1 MDNSITITLT
11 KEELH
16 AIVCLHDIIIEEVDW
31 KQLWPSREERIEEAM
46 EVLLKLFKQDELS

>member
-1 MDNSITITLT
+1 MDNNITITLT

-31 KQLWPSREERIEEAM
+31 KQLWPSREERINEAM
-46 EVLLKLFKQDELS
+46 EVLYKLCWKDELS

>member
-1 MDNSITITLT
+1 MSNEITVTLT

-46 EVLLKLFKQDELS
+46 KVLFKLFKQDELS